1 MSYGGFPGILRYENE
16 EKIDYLRDLYVTI
29 TYNDIITKN
38 NISNIDLLERLMEFM
53 VCNIGN
59 TFSANSITNYMK
71 NENQK
76 TTTNTIINYI
86 NNVTK
91 AFIFYQVKR
100 RDIKLKKKLLISDK
114 YYLVDPAFYYLFN
127 NENERNWGQ
136 LLENIVFIELKRR
149 RYDINIGKIY
159 NLEIDFICKKLDK
172 KIYIQVSQSIIDTN
186 TRKKE
191 LKTLKKVKDNYPKYI
206 ITMDQYNFSN
216 EGIIHLNIIDFLK
229 SSYNEF

>member
-1 MSYGGFPGILRYENE
+1 M
-16 EKIDYLRDLYVTI
+16 
-29 TYNDIITKN
+29 
-38 NISNIDLLERLMEFM
+38 
-53 VCNIGN
+53 
-59 TFSANSITNYMK
+59 
-71 NENQK
+71 
-76 TTTNTIINYI
+76 
-86 NNVTK
+86 
-91 AFIFYQVKR
+91 
-100 RDIKLKKKLLISDK
+100 
-114 YYLVDPAFYYLFN
+114 
-127 NENERNWGQ
+127 
-136 LLENIVFIELKRR
+136 FIELKRR
-149 RYDINIGKIY
+149 GYDINIGKIY